1 MPGSTTVRPPH
12 ERSRVDLDT
21 RLHGLA
27 ETLGRVEVTLN
38 ATVPH
43 LATKAEVA
51 GLRGD
56 LTTEIAN
63 LRGQTTTALAN
74 LRGEMLTGFSELR
87 REMVRLELRLV
98 LWLGAPVVAAA
109 GTAAGALVA
118 ALHHWPPH

>member
-1 MPGSTTVRPPH
+1 MSETHV
-12 ERSRVDLDT
+12 VDLET
-21 RLHGLA
+21 QLRGLA
-27 ETLGRVEVTLN
+27 ETLGRVEAAQSATAANLAALT

-63 LRGQTTTALAN
+63 LRGQTTTEFAS

-98 LWLGAPVVAAA
+98 LWLGGIVV
-109 GTAAGALVA
+109 TAAGALFA